1 MNSYKPLQELTIK
14 DNFLFGA
21 VMCEEE
27 NCRRFLEMLLGFPIQ
42 RVEVSK
48 EKSIAYHPEY
58 KGVRLDVYAKD
69 EEETHYNVEMQ
80 AIREDALGRRSRYYH
95 SQLDME
101 LLDRGLKYSSLPHT
115 YVIFICDFDPFGAK
129 KYCYTFESRCRESPG
144 TDLEDGRRTIFLSTR
159 GKNDGEVPE
168 TMVKFLKFVSAGLK
182 ESMQDFGD
190 DFVRSLQSSVQRL
203 KSSRELEG
211 RYMLLQEILEDKYAA
226 GKVEGKAEIIL
237 ELLSAKGQVPT
248 EIHDRIM
255 SEKDISR
262 LEEWFRMALGAETM
276 EDFIKEF

>member
-1 MNSYKPLQELTIK
+1 MNSYKSLKELTIK

-69 EEETHYNVEMQ
+69 ENETHYNVEMQ

-101 LLDRGLKYSSLPHT
+101 LLDRGMKYSSLPHT
-115 YVIFICDFDPFGAK
+115 YVIFICDFDPFGAE
-129 KYCYTFESRCRESPG
+129 KYCYTFESRCRESPD
-144 TDLEDGRRTIFLSTR
+144 TDLEDARRTIFLSTR
-159 GKNDGEVPE
+159 GKNEEEVPE
-168 TMVKFLKFVSAGLK
+168 SMVKFLKFVSAGLQ

-190 DFVRSLQSSVQRL
+190 DFVRSLQSSVQRI
-203 KSSRELEG
+203 KTSRELEG

-226 GKVEGKAEIIL
+226 GKAEGKQELIL
-237 ELLSAKGQVPT
+237 EVLSAKGPVPT

-255 SEKDISR
+255 SEKDINC
-262 LEEWFRMALGAETM
+262 LDEWFRRALRAETI

>member
-1 MNSYKPLQELTIK
+1 MNSYKPLKELTIK

-27 NCRRFLEMLLGFPIQ
+27 NCRRFLEMLLGFPIL

-58 KGVRLDVYAKD
+58 KGVRLDVYARD
-69 EEETHYNVEMQ
+69 EDETHYNVEMQ

-101 LLDRGLKYSSLPHT
+101 LLDRGLKYSSLPNT
-115 YVIFICDFDPFGAK
+115 YVIFICDFDPFGAE
-129 KYCYTFESRCRESPG
+129 KYCYTFESMCRES
-144 TDLEDGRRTIFLSTR
+144 
-159 GKNDGEVPE
+159 PE
-168 TMVKFLKFVSAGLK
+168 TMVKFLKFVRAGLQ

-190 DFVRSLQSSVQRL
+190 DFVRSFQSSLQCI
-203 KSSRELEG
+203 KTSRELEG

-226 GKVEGKAEIIL
+226 GKAEGVKEGKAEGEARLIL
-237 ELLSAKGQVPT
+237 ELLSTKGQVPI

-255 SEKDISR
+255 SEKDINC
-262 LEEWFRMALGAETM
+262 LNEWFRRALYAETI